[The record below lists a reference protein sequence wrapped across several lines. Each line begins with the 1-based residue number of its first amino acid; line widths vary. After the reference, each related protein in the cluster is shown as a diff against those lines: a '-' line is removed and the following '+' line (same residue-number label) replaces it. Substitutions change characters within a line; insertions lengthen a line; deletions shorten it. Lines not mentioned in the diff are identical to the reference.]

1 MNILLVEDHVELGTL
16 LQRRLTKAGHRIEW
30 VTKGAQAIRYA
41 VNGQWDVIL
50 LDIML
55 PDKSGFDVLNTLR
68 QQGLTTPV
76 LALTARTEIDDKVS
90 MLDLGA
96 DDYMV
101 KPFDFRELE
110 ARLRALQRRPMGQAA
125 TTYPVGP
132 LSVDSKARRISYND
146 VVMDFGQRE
155 FCLLELLLGR
165 LGHAVSKE
173 RLLMQ
178 LYNFDEQASYNA
190 VELHISRLR
199 RKLPPLPIHI
209 ETIRSVGYSAQ
220 LIPETDTA
228 A

>member
-1 MNILLVEDHVELGTL
+1 MRILLVEDHLELGTL
-16 LQRRLTKAGHRIEW
+16 LQRRLTKAGHTIEW
-30 VTKGAQAIRYA
+30 VK
-41 VNGQWDVIL
+41 NGQCAIQYAAHSNWDVIL

-55 PDKSGFDVLNTLR
+55 PEKDGFEILEAIR
-68 QQGLTTPV
+68 RQGLTTPV

-110 ARLRALQRRPMGQAA
+110 ARLRALQRRPLGQTAN
-125 TTYPVGP
+125 TYSVGP
-132 LSVDSKARRISYND
+132 LLVDSKARRISRQALQI
-146 VVMDFGQRE
+146 DFGARE

-165 LGHAVSKE
+165 LNHAVSKE

-178 LYNFDEQASYNA
+178 LYNFDEHATTNA

-199 RKLPPLPIHI
+199 KKLQPLSITI
-209 ETIRSVGYSAQ
+209 ETIRGVGYSAQ
-220 LIPETDTA
+220 VHS
-228 A
+228 

>member
-1 MNILLVEDHVELGTL
+1 MNILLVEDHLELGAL
-16 LQRRLTKAGHRIEW
+16 LKRRLNKSGHIIEW
-30 VTKGAQAIRYA
+30 VTDGIHAVQFAQH
-41 VNGQWDVIL
+41 GSWDVIL

-55 PDKSGFDVLNTLR
+55 PDKDGYTVLREIR
-68 QQGLTTPV
+68 QLGLKTPV

-110 ARLRALQRRPMGQAA
+110 ARLRALHRRPLGHSA
-125 TTYPVGP
+125 TTYQVGP
-132 LSVDSKARRISYND
+132 LQVDAKSRRIYLGTYQ
-146 VVMDFGQRE
+146 VDFGQRE

-165 LGHAVSKE
+165 LNHTVSKE

-178 LYNFDEQASYNA
+178 LYNFDEHASSNA

-199 RKLPPLPIHI
+199 KKLAPLSISI
-209 ETIRSVGYSAQ
+209 ETIRGVGYSAK
-220 LIPETDTA
+220 LINGHE
-228 A
+228 